1 MTCTFSPI
9 ASPMSSIYGVEHLD
23 INCSQSLS
31 NISIEI
37 VVQRTVNASYA
48 NQYQTFWNLTTNQ
61 TYIKFRN
68 NLYMNMV
75 NWTNY
80 NRY

>member
-1 MTCTFSPI
+1 
-9 ASPMSSIYGVEHLD
+9 MSSIYGVEHLD